1 MRVQAEAEAEHGPAR
16 STDSGLRAC
25 AVDQFRQFEC
35 ERAPHLTASER
46 AAGAVREVAIAEC
59 PSAPQR
65 GGLGAGIPHPLPLWR
80 PAVDLRLDGPLTVA
94 YRADATRERRRR
106 RHAPADWSSQGCCY
120 SACVDVP
127 VRAQA
132 HSTHD
137 YRSIVCVPEFE
148 NSQPSESHPR
158 CARAIEFP
166 DAWHHHVAAFDTAA
180 TGERTGRVESG
191 APITANVRWC
201 CYADAPMAAI
211 GPM

>member
-1 MRVQAEAEAEHGPAR
+1 MEVPGEPEPA
-16 STDSGLRAC
+16 STTGSGLRAC

-35 ERAPHLTASER
+35 ERAPQPTASER
-46 AAGAVREVAIAEC
+46 AAGLVPEVAIAEC

-65 GGLGAGIPHPLPLWR
+65 GGLGTVISMPLWR
-80 PAVDLRLDGPLTVA
+80 PAVDLRLDEPLTVA
-94 YRADATRERRRR
+94 HRADATREGRRRR
-106 RHAPADWSSQGCCY
+106 RVREDWSSQDCCY
-120 SACVDVP
+120 SACVDVL

-137 YRSIVCVPEFE
+137 YRSIVCVPEFD

-166 DAWHHHVAAFDTAA
+166 DAWLGHVAAFDAEA
-180 TGERTGRVESG
+180 TRERAGRVQSG
-191 APITANVRWC
+191 APITADLRWC
-201 CYADAPMAAI
+201 CYGDAPMGAI